1 MFCVLATADS
11 IATVVCL
18 SLRSVAFGKDYMDS
32 EKQAMLATALLSLLN
47 IKKALITSG
56 AALLFVG
63 VLSWSSIALLG
74 DGKCC
79 GIDFV
84 KNCGMKGRKVN
95 CGCCEVLVPELRSFK
110 GSWTYTIWA
119 LVYKHVETSQL
130 VQFFEDAIE
139 SVSFPDCCCSL
150 PCSCPNSE
158 TILEV
163 NREDQSGDSESG
175 TIVAST
181 ENGGQSPGEEN
192 ASTNEAQAV
201 QAPSASATPS
211 SNLIQEN
218 EAPWIEFAEDRVY
231 DHVEDKLSEE
241 FDSDSGPESDS
252 KKKKSKTKKSK
263 TKTSKTLNSCSRPL
277 EQSTFSV
284 ENHGC
289 DNSSRW
295 QDSHDTET
303 LPLAV
308 SSLVFSTYCP
318 GVHQKEPS

>member
-63 VLSWSSIALLG
+63 VLSWSSIALLC

-84 KNCGMKGRKVN
+84 KHCGMKGRKVN
-95 CGCCEVLVPELRSFK
+95 CGGCEVLVPELRSFK

-119 LVYKHVETSQL
+119 LVYKHVETSQF
-130 VQFFEDAIE
+130 VQFFENAIE
-139 SVSFPDCCCSL
+139 SVSFTDCCCSI
-150 PCSCPNSE
+150 PRNGPNSE
-158 TILEV
+158 TNLEV
-163 NREDQSGDSESG
+163 SREDQSCDSESG
-175 TIVAST
+175 TIAAST
-181 ENGGQSPGEEN
+181 AENGGLPPGEEN
-192 ASTNEAQAV
+192 ASTNETQAV
-201 QAPSASATPS
+201 QARATPF
-211 SNLIQEN
+211 SNLIQED
-218 EAPWIEFAEDRVY
+218 ELPWLEFAQDR
-231 DHVEDKLSEE
+231 VEDKISEVL
-241 FDSDSGPESDS
+241 DSQADSGPESDS
-252 KKKKSKTKKSK
+252 KKKKSKT
-263 TKTSKTLNSCSRPL
+263 LNSSSRPL
-277 EQSTFSV
+277 EQNTFSV

-289 DNSSRW
+289 DNSSQW
-295 QDSHDTET
+295 QDSLSDTET